1 MLLTDSTA
9 LAGASVVAVAG
20 VLAGLL
26 MLGYAARQ
34 PSPSPLPS
42 LTFTIP
48 NVTSQSFWHN
58 KVIVFTFVAYRPD
71 SEYMRQVGG

>member
-1 MLLTDSTA
+1 MLLTVCVG

-34 PSPSPLPS
+34 RNPSPPS
-42 LTFTIP
+42 H
-48 NVTSQSFWHN
+48 QSYLYY
-58 KVIVFTFVAYRPD
+58 T
-71 SEYMRQVGG
+71 

>member
-9 LAGASVVAVAG
+9 VAGASVVAVAG

-34 PSPSPLPS
+34 PTPSPLSPV
-42 LTFTIP
+42 LNQYMYIE
-48 NVTSQSFWHN
+48 NTSQSFWHI
-58 KVIVFTFVAYRPD
+58 KVRVFTFVAQ
-71 SEYMRQVGG
+71 S

>member
-1 MLLTDSTA
+1 MLLIGPAA

-34 PSPSPLPS
+34 RTPSPPP
-42 LTFTIP
+42 
-48 NVTSQSFWHN
+48 
-58 KVIVFTFVAYRPD
+58 
-71 SEYMRQVGG
+71 